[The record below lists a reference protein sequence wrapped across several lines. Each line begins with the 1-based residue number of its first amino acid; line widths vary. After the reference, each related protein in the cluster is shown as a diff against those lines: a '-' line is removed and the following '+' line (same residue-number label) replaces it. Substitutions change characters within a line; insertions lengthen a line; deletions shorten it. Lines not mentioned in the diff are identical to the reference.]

1 MPGGPD
7 VSSNIKELY
16 AVNKAKKRPRN
27 QIVAIAESQA
37 RKASGG
43 PGTFVPLR
51 TGKGMTK

>member
-43 PGTFVPLR
+43 GTFVPLK
-51 TGKGMTK
+51 GKKK